1 MTSNAEQSIQ
11 YTTIRELTPQS
22 HNVSLIFKV
31 LHVDEPRRVTARR
44 TGKNHLV
51 AKAVIADSTA
61 KIDLILW
68 NFDVDEIKPGNT
80 YTLTGGRVEVY
91 EEAMQLAKSR
101 SGEFSLNTYALEDVN
116 PEFNMSRP
124 FIWRKKKRKRP
135 RSKTGRT
142 LDGAQGKSSKG
153 YCSFKEF

>member
-1 MTSNAEQSIQ
+1 MTSNVDLGRE

-31 LHVDEPRRVTARR
+31 LHVNEPRRVVAKR
-44 TGKNHLV
+44 TGRNHLV
-51 AKAVIADSTA
+51 AKAVVADNTA

-68 NFDVDEIKPGNT
+68 NFDIDEIEPGET
-80 YTLTGGRVEVY
+80 YTLTGGRIELY
-91 EEAMQLAKSR
+91 EEAMQLVKSQ
-101 SGEFSLNTYALEDVN
+101 SGEFSLNTQFLEDVK

-142 LDGAQGKSSKG
+142 LDGSQGRSSKG
-153 YCSFKEF
+153 YITQKEF